1 MNTEDLVISLI
12 EDYKFAGLLP
22 ENLEHRKI
30 FLAVLAAIL
39 VSKTRNNYL
48 DELLINS
55 FSDGFKH
62 TCEFEFL
69 KQSHRAL
76 FDELKDNYLQ
86 SSSVYQST
94 FNVIKPLIEHQQ
106 LKDISV
112 ISALE
117 IYDRTLQRLQKM
129 NVADRSSRLFQYDYF
144 PTELA
149 QFVAK
154 LAGGNRGLSVCEPS
168 SNEAKMA
175 IIACSYLDV
184 TFAAVSCEKQSPE
197 YVAHLLAIAG
207 VHQSVASEGP
217 ISADTKFDLTLF
229 LQPEP
234 AEIEE
239 LINSYLPALA
249 DNGLCIALVGQGFL
263 VGKQHLEF
271 RKQLLATG
279 FVQAVIELPAKLL
292 SPATPVLFALLLS
305 KGDAIRQVTF
315 ESYSD
320 HFVTKGRVNVLHIDE
335 NAKPD
340 FSLSV
345 SSDSIPADNANL
357 VPRSYI
363 QIQSSEG
370 DLNIGDIRKQLLELQ
385 QTNDN
390 YLRQLSQM
398 L

>member
-22 ENLEHRKI
+22 ENLEHRKT
-30 FLAVLAAIL
+30 FLAILAAIL
-39 VSKTRNNYL
+39 VSKTHNNYL

-55 FSDGFKH
+55 FSAEFEN
-62 TCEFEFL
+62 TCEFAFL
-69 KQSHRAL
+69 KPSHREL
-76 FDELKDNYLQ
+76 FDELKDSHPQ
-86 SSSVYQST
+86 SSSVSQST
-94 FNVIKPLIEHQQ
+94 FNSIKPLIEHQQ
-106 LKDISV
+106 LKG
-112 ISALE
+112 ISAISAVE
-117 IYDRTLQRLQKM
+117 IYEKTLQRLQKM

-168 SNEAKMA
+168 SNDAKMS
-175 IIACSYLDV
+175 ITTCSYLDV

-197 YVAHLLAIAG
+197 YVAHMLAIAG
-207 VHQSVASEGP
+207 VHKYVASEGL
-217 ISADTKFDLTLF
+217 ISSDTKFDLTLL

-234 AEIEE
+234 AKVEE
-239 LINSYLPALA
+239 LINSHVPAFA

-271 RKQLLATG
+271 RKQLLANG

-292 SPATPVLFALLLS
+292 SPSTPALFALLLS
-305 KGDAIRQVTF
+305 KGDPTRQVTF
-315 ESYSD
+315 ESYGD
-320 HFVTKGRVNVLHIDE
+320 HFVTKGRINVLNVGGH
-335 NAKPD
+335 AKPE

-345 SSDSIPADNANL
+345 SRDSIPSDNANL
-357 VPRSYI
+357 VPRSYM
-363 QIQSSEG
+363 QIQSTDG
-370 DLNIGDIRKQLLELQ
+370 GLNISEIRKQLLELQ
-385 QTNDN
+385 HANDH
-390 YLRQLSQM
+390 YLKQLCEI

>member
-22 ENLEHRKI
+22 ENLEHRKT
-30 FLAVLAAIL
+30 FLAILAALL
-39 VSKTRNNYL
+39 VSKTHNNYL

-55 FSDGFKH
+55 FSDGFKN
-62 TCEFEFL
+62 TRELAFL

-86 SSSVYQST
+86 SSSVSQST
-94 FNVIKPLIEHQQ
+94 FNAIKPLIEHQQ
-106 LKDISV
+106 LKGISV
-112 ISALE
+112 ISAVE

-129 NVADRSSRLFQYDYF
+129 NVADRSSRLFQYDSF
-144 PTELA
+144 PPELA

-154 LAGGNRGLSVCEPS
+154 LGGSNRGLSVCEPS
-168 SNEAKMA
+168 SNDAKMA
-175 IIACSYLDV
+175 IMTCSYLDV
-184 TFAAVSCEKQSPE
+184 TFAAVSCEKQSPD
-197 YVAHLLAIAG
+197 YVANMLAIAG
-207 VHQSVASEGP
+207 VHKSVASESP
-217 ISADTKFDLTLF
+217 ISSDTKFNLNLL

-234 AEIEE
+234 AKIEE
-239 LINSYLPALA
+239 LINSHIPALA

-263 VGKQHLEF
+263 VGKQHLEI
-271 RKQLLATG
+271 RKQLLANG

-292 SPATPVLFALLLS
+292 SPATPSLFALLLS
-305 KGDAIRQVTF
+305 KGDPTRKVTF
-315 ESYSD
+315 ESYGD

-335 NAKPD
+335 NAKPE

-357 VPRSYI
+357 VPRSYM
-363 QIQSSEG
+363 QIQSTDG
-370 DLNIGDIRKQLLELQ
+370 GLNIVDIRKQLLELQ